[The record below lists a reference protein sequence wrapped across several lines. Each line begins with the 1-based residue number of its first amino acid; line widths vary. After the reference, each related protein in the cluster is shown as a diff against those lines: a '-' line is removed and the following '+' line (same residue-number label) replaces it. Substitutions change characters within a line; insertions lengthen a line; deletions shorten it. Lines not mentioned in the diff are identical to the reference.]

1 MEQRNNFEQA
11 ARRAAE
17 RQKST
22 PHAVA
27 ARFDKRLGKVIV
39 ELSSGLMI
47 GFRPEDA
54 QGLERARVDDLTK
67 IEITPSGFGLHFPKL
82 DADLYLPALLE
93 GFFGSSKW
101 AAARLGA
108 SGGSVRTKVKAA
120 AARANGR
127 LGGRPRKPA
136 HG

>member
-1 MEQRNNFEQA
+1 MEQRNSFEQA

-47 GFRPEDA
+47 GFGPEDA